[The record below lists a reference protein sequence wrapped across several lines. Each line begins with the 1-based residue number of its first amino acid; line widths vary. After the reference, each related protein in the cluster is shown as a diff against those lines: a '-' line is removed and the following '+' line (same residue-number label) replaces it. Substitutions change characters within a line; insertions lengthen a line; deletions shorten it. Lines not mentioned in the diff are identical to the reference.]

1 MARDALTDSQ
11 PTDEVFQ
18 MKHKEFHD
26 IRIPLPAQRHT
37 ALRQAA
43 LGARRSL
50 TDLVN
55 EIIEK
60 WLKEQPAAD

>member
-1 MARDALTDSQ
+1 MKQ
-11 PTDEVFQ
+11 P
-18 MKHKEFHD
+18 KEFHD

-43 LGARRSL
+43 VGARRSL